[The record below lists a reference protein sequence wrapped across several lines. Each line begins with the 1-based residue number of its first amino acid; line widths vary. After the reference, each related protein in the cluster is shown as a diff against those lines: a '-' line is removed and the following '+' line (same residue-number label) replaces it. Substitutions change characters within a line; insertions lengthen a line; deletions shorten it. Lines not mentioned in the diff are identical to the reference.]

1 MVLAPKRMDMKE
13 IPLTN
18 DNHFLACCLSLPTI
32 KQERTLSLRKE
43 REGCHYGAK
52 ITLLPPLSSPPS
64 LPSPITSM
72 TTFTTASF
80 LAIFLLICST
90 FNPHSTLV
98 HAQDDLTDADNQ
110 LFEASANED
119 TDAALAALKAGA
131 NINARSKGGL
141 QTPLMQSVLFGREK
155 MVKFFLEQGADV

>member
-1 MVLAPKRMDMKE
+1 
-13 IPLTN
+13 
-18 DNHFLACCLSLPTI
+18 
-32 KQERTLSLRKE
+32 
-43 REGCHYGAK
+43 
-52 ITLLPPLSSPPS
+52 
-64 LPSPITSM
+64 
-72 TTFTTASF
+72 
-80 LAIFLLICST
+80 
-90 FNPHSTLV
+90 LV